1 MILLGLIGSY
11 LTIFAAGFGLTLL
24 ILSKSQ
30 HQLNVL
36 ECSALAWLLGTG
48 LVSLLLWTMG
58 LLVSG
63 IILQGLVTVVC
74 VSLAAFGRRAK
85 RQATAFFTFPWPS
98 SWLEWILGALLVIE
112 VATVLIVS
120 CKHTLGWD
128 GLLIWEAKARYGFL
142 NGGTIP
148 FTYYSDTGRA
158 FSHPEYPLGI
168 PFTELWLYLW
178 MGEAHQVLVKTI
190 FPTFYAAGSVLLAV
204 ITIRV
209 SGRRWSGLLVAFL
222 LPFIPFVISSPR
234 GGVIVGYAD
243 VPLAVFYLA
252 AFGYLL
258 VWLSRGELRFLL
270 ICLSCLALLPWIKR
284 EGLILWCVLAVL
296 GLWGSWRQ
304 QRLRTFSM
312 LLLPSL
318 LPIALWRIYL
328 GVAHVRFT
336 SDFVTPTANA
346 LKENIS
352 RVIPICQLALV
363 ETSDYTQW
371 SIFWLLVVIAIV
383 YLIANW
389 RNAQNQIL
397 AASIVAPVVL
407 YCAAYLFSSWPSYTA
422 HITSSMPRL
431 LLHVVPVGWLAI
443 AAVIP
448 CNSRHSSV

>member
-1 MILLGLIGSY
+1 MILLGLFGSY
-11 LTIFAAGFGLTLL
+11 LTILAAGFGLTLL
-24 ILSKSQ
+24 MLSKPQ
-30 HQLNVL
+30 RQLNIL

-58 LLVSG
+58 FLVSG
-63 IILQGLVTVVC
+63 IILQGLVTVIC
-74 VSLAAFGRRAK
+74 VGLSAFGWRAK
-85 RQATAFFTFPWPS
+85 RQATAFFTFPWPA
-98 SWLEWILGALLVIE
+98 SWIEWILGALLVIE
-112 VATVLIVS
+112 VITVLIVS

-128 GLLIWEAKARYGFL
+128 GLLIWEAKARYAFL
-142 NGGTIP
+142 NSGTIP
-148 FTYYSDTGRA
+148 LNYYSDTGRA

-178 MGEAHQVLVKTI
+178 MGEAHQFWVKTI
-190 FPTFYAAGSVLLAV
+190 FPTFYAAGSVLLTLIA
-204 ITIRV
+204 TRV
-209 SGRRWSGLLVAFL
+209 SGRRWSGLLVALL
-222 LPFIPFVISSPR
+222 LPFIPFVISSP

-243 VPLAVFYLA
+243 IPLAVFYLA
-252 AFGYLL
+252 ALGYLL
-258 VWLSRGELRFLL
+258 VWLSSGELRFLL
-270 ICLSCLALLPWIKR
+270 ICLSCLSLLPWIKR

-304 QRLRTFSM
+304 QRLRTFAM
-312 LLLPSL
+312 LLFPSL
-318 LPIALWRIYL
+318 LPIVFWRIYL

-336 SDFVTPTANA
+336 SDFVTPSANA

-352 RVIPICQLALV
+352 RVIPICQLALA

-383 YLIANW
+383 YLIARW
-389 RNAQNQIL
+389 RSAQNQII

-407 YCAAYLFSSWPSYTA
+407 YCAAYLFSNWPSYTA